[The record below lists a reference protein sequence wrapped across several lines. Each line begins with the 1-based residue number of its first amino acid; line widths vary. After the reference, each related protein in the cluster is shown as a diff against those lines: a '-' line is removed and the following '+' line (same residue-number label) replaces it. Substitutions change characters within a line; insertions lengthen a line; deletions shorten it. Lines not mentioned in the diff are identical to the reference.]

1 MRPITSMLGPGTVAQ
16 RTALINIDNYATAVL
31 GIQIVPTGGA
41 AFMLEHSFD
50 DPCDL
55 VNPVPLASMFW
66 DHSLLPDDAYIGS
79 APISCQVM
87 AAPLWFRFIMTN
99 NVGAVRATF
108 AQIGEHSHSN
118 ISQGAFAPPII
129 AAHDEMPD
137 GDNFAAAK

>member
-1 MRPITSMLGPGTVAQ
+1 MLGPGTVAQ

-55 VNPVPLASMFW
+55 VNPVPVDSMFW

-87 AAPLWFRFIMTN
+87 AARCGF
-99 NVGAVRATF
+99 G
-108 AQIGEHSHSN
+108 SS
-118 ISQGAFAPPII
+118 
-129 AAHDEMPD
+129 
-137 GDNFAAAK
+137 